1 LIDLAHAYSILGYYG
16 DTKYYMSA
24 DKYYRQL
31 LDITHVLIKPYIL
44 AGGLTLENIPK
55 ALILF
60 KPYMIDLIRGVED
73 KPGKK
78 NLNKINKLL
87 KLIKI

>member
-1 LIDLAHAYSILGYYG
+1 
-16 DTKYYMSA
+16 
-24 DKYYRQL
+24 
-31 LDITHVLIKPYIL
+31 LIKPYIL